1 MDDYLNK
8 YPVVLLHGMF
18 GWGQQQATSK
28 VFPYFGLLNTNVCK
42 WFEKELGVPCVAPS
56 LGPFT
61 SAWNRA
67 CEAYAQLK
75 GGTVDYGKAH
85 AEKYGMKRYGKTY
98 PKPMLPQ
105 WGTLDENGDL
115 VKVNLIGHS
124 FGGVTS
130 RMLAELI
137 VNGSEEERAVTD
149 PDDLSEL
156 FKGGHEG
163 WVHSITALA
172 APHNG
177 MTSVEGNVGVIMRHI
192 CRFLS
197 DAVNLIDVTPLRTI
211 YDINLGMYGLTPDLW
226 DFTDIFHDKGYK
238 EYMFEKKDTLLYDL
252 SCEGSLVAN
261 AKLPEHDDIY
271 YFSYRGYRTFPFLG
285 REIPSLKT
293 FPLFTLLSLGMGT
306 QNVPDVPALDW
317 RQNDSV
323 INTKS
328 GEAPL
333 GAPRVDVPYHT
344 DPADF
349 KPGIWHVFP
358 AAKGKDHMSFVG
370 WLEKKEDFEGFY
382 RKMYTDVSSVP
393 TINK

>member
-1 MDDYLNK
+1 MDQYKNK

-18 GWGQQQATSK
+18 GWGQQQATNK
-28 VFPYFGLLNTNVCK
+28 VFPYYGLLRSDVRR
-42 WFEKELGVPCVAPS
+42 WFEKELGVPCAAPS

-85 AEKYGMKRYGKTY
+85 AEKYGMNRYGKTY
-98 PKPMLPQ
+98 DKPLLPQ

-115 VKVNLIGHS
+115 IKVNLIGHS
-124 FGGVTS
+124 FGGVTA

-156 FKGGHEG
+156 FKGGHTG
-163 WVHSITALA
+163 WVHSITALV

-177 MTSVEGNVGVIMRHI
+177 MTSVEGRVGEIMRQI
-192 CRFLS
+192 CRGICDFVNII
-197 DAVNLIDVTPLRTI
+197 DATPLRTI

-226 DFTDIFHDKGYK
+226 EFNNLWHDKGIVQYLW
-238 EYMFEKKDTLLYDL
+238 ENKDTLLYDL
-252 SCEGSLVAN
+252 SVEGSQVAN
-261 AKLPEHDDIY
+261 EKLPEMDDIY
-271 YFSYRGYRTFPFLG
+271 YFSYRGYRTFNILG
-285 REIPSLKT
+285 REFPSPLI
-293 FPLFTLLSLGMGT
+293 FPLFILLALGMGN
-306 QNVPDVPALDW
+306 QGEKDLPELSW

-328 GEAPL
+328 GEAPN
-333 GAPRVDVPYHT
+333 GARRIDVKFRT
-344 DPADF
+344 DPAKY

-358 AAKGKDHMSFVG
+358 AARYKDHMAFVG
-370 WLEKKEDFEGFY
+370 WSESRKNLAAFYKKLYD
-382 RKMYTDVSSVP
+382 DVSSVP